1 MCLIDYGVEI
11 CLLSIPHISKLFQ
24 LMCSTVSLFLFLF
37 LLRMLTCYR
46 QTLCGLPYNLSW
58 PLFIFFPSWLLWNCY
73 LGSYYGFLFSENQ
86 RGVLGLVQIVTAL
99 LCVFDFVLLLLLL
112 VCSVGMH
119 VGEKEKTW
127 ASLFSSICCGTQMEL
142 FVRILM
148 GNGLVLHATVILL
161 WNAIK
166 ERTWDPQFSYIF
178 WGSKQK
184 GEKKL
189 VLFCGF

>member
-1 MCLIDYGVEI
+1 MGCRTISID
-11 CLLSIPHISKLFQ
+11 
-24 LMCSTVSLFLFLF
+24 
-37 LLRMLTCYR
+37 
-46 QTLCGLPYNLSW
+46 LC
-58 PLFIFFPSWLLWNCY
+58 LFIFPSWLLWNCY
-73 LGSYYGFLFSENQ
+73 LGSYYGFWFSENQ
-86 RGVLGLVQIVTAL
+86 RGVLGLVQIVTAI

-112 VCSVGMH
+112 VCLVGML

-127 ASLFSSICCGTQMEL
+127 ASLFSCICWGTQMEL
-142 FVRILM
+142 SVRILM
-148 GNGLVLHATVILL
+148 GNGLVLHVTVILL

-184 GEKKL
+184 GKKKL